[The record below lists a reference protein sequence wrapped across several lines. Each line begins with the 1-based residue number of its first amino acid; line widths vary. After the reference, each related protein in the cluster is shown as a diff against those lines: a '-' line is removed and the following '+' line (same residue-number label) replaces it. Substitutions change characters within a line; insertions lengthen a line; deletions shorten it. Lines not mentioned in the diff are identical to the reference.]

1 MAILIP
7 TTTAAVTSKP
17 FNANANNTGIL
28 ANNLGTGET
37 VKLQVYD
44 ETIND
49 YVDAKI
55 AGVVPKAD
63 SSNNMIAITQDA
75 FQYRVVKSAT
85 VNSVGVAIYQ
95 NSVKVGGYK

>member
-7 TTTAAVTSKP
+7 ATTAAVTSKP
-17 FNANANNTGIL
+17 FNANANNTGLL

-75 FQYRVVKSAT
+75 FKYRVVKSAT
-85 VNSVGVAIYQ
+85 VNAVGVAIYQ